1 MSRIQRDFY
10 KVLQVDP
17 EASPEVVTA
26 AFRILARRLHP
37 DTDLTGVHEIRMA
50 ELNRAYGVLRDPAKR
65 QAYDLERQ
73 QGLSPMGPGPEP
85 EPAQVTPIRQAGSFA
100 SVDGTPDGDSMI
112 SGLGRMSA
120 SASNGNGGP
129 DPRGWLPGD
138 TRLDFGRYAGW
149 TLRDIVRQDE
159 AYLRWLAR
167 HSSGIRFRGEIA
179 KLLKEPL
186 EDPYAP
192 SR

>member
-1 MSRIQRDFY
+1 MTTIQRDYY

-17 EASPEVVTA
+17 EASPEVITA

-37 DTDLTGVHEIRMA
+37 DRDLTGVHEIRMA
-50 ELNRAYGVLRDPAKR
+50 ELNRAYGILRDPASRRNYDFERAQRLSPVGPGAQPEPIPTAPVR
-65 QAYDLERQ
+65 QAV
-73 QGLSPMGPGPEP
+73 SS
-85 EPAQVTPIRQAGSFA
+85 T

-112 SGLGRMSA
+112 SGLDRMGMA
-120 SASNGNGGP
+120 SAPPRADNGMLGN
-129 DPRGWLPGD
+129 

-149 TLRDIVRQDE
+149 SLSELARKDPN
-159 AYLRWLAR
+159 YLRWLGR

-179 KLLKEPL
+179 KLLKEPMD
-186 EDPYAP
+186 DPYAP